1 MLQRELHKE
10 KPWGRW
16 RPVRFKTQRTV
27 WPVCKERGR
36 MKGEEVARGPTVQA
50 LYQARLRT
58 LLFSLRLFCF
68 LATILGMGRRD
79 GSEGCQVEGGQVE
92 SGVSDSGGD
101 YGGSL

>member
-1 MLQRELHKE
+1 
-10 KPWGRW
+10 
-16 RPVRFKTQRTV
+16 
-27 WPVCKERGR
+27 

-79 GSEGCQVEGGQVE
+79 GSEGCQVEGGQGWIPPDDARLKTVWERRREIPEARPEQGDGDEE
-92 SGVSDSGGD
+92 S
-101 YGGSL
+101 